1 MKKFLN
7 RTVAAIAAG
16 CFLMPS
22 AECVTGGKS
31 CADGKNTGT
40 ETCSELEPK
49 RKIRRTRSLPD
60 LSDASVQRE
69 EDTGTET
76 CSELEP
82 ERKIRRTRS
91 FPDLSD
97 VSVQREIEKNI
108 PGDTYNQIQ
117 KVLED
122 RSSFVADSPIKLD
135 SYEMEKSISENLFKL
150 DQELGNDLRIR
161 KMLYGIEQKYLSYW
175 ENSENRDCSPE
186 DDIKKTS
193 FENIL
198 FKFVFGVLWI

>member
-40 ETCSELEPK
+40 ETCSELEP
-49 RKIRRTRSLPD
+49 
-60 LSDASVQRE
+60 
-69 EDTGTET
+69 
-76 CSELEP
+76 

-97 VSVQREIEKNI
+97 VSVQREIEKIFQAI
-108 PGDTYNQIQ
+108 PI
-117 KVLED
+117 
-122 RSSFVADSPIKLD
+122 IK
-135 SYEMEKSISENLFKL
+135 FKKFW
-150 DQELGNDLRIR
+150 RIGHR
-161 KMLYGIEQKYLSYW
+161 L
-175 ENSENRDCSPE
+175 
-186 DDIKKTS
+186 
-193 FENIL
+193 
-198 FKFVFGVLWI
+198 